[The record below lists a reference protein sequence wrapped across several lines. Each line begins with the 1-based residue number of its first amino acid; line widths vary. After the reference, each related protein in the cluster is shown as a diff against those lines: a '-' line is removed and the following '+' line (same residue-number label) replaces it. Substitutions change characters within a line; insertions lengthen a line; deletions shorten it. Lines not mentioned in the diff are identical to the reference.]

1 MVHPSHLKP
10 ETTVN
15 QKTIYFINLE
25 EDALPKNND
34 VVEGQTFSVAAFV
47 KEFSRRGRAKHRA
60 KGRPW
65 Q

>member
-47 KEFSRRGRAKHRA
+47 K
-60 KGRPW
+60 
-65 Q
+65 